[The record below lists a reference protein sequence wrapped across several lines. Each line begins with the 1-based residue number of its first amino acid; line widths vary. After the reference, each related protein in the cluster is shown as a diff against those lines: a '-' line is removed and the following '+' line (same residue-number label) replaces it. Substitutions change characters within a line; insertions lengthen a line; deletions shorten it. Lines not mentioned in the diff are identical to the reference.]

1 MASRRRTVHRETGEG
16 GQQHWANII
25 GRRPLARGCNVQC
38 RGDWAV
44 GAGPYGW
51 LFTLIAAPSDR
62 IPTGMSRYERH
73 RRRNPLLLLIILVVA
88 VAGLTFALGDL
99 FNEPPSTGDPTL
111 TQMSPDAG

>member
-1 MASRRRTVHRETGEG
+1 
-16 GQQHWANII
+16 
-25 GRRPLARGCNVQC
+25 
-38 RGDWAV
+38 
-44 GAGPYGW
+44 
-51 LFTLIAAPSDR
+51 
-62 IPTGMSRYERH
+62 MSRYERH